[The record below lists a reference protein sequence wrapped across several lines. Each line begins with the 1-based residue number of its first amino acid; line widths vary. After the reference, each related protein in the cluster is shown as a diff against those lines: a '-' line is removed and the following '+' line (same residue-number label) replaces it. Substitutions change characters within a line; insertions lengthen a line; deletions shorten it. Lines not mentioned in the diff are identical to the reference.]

1 MFCSKK
7 KMCEN
12 CKNVQLAKKFQSLEE
27 FFAAHDYAKGLID
40 GGEYEYDGGN
50 IPDELAKQWP
60 QDGLWYRIKCK
71 TCGTVF
77 TLWFDVFD
85 NKGKLKKGK

>member
-1 MFCSKK
+1 MSKS
-7 KMCEN
+7 KMCDG
-12 CKNVQLAKKFQSLEE
+12 CKAVQTAKKVENLEA
-27 FFAAHDYAKGLID
+27 FFALHDYAKNLID

-71 TCGTVF
+71 ACGQTF
-77 TLWFDVFD
+77 TLWFDIFD
-85 NKGKLKKGK
+85 NKGKFKKGK